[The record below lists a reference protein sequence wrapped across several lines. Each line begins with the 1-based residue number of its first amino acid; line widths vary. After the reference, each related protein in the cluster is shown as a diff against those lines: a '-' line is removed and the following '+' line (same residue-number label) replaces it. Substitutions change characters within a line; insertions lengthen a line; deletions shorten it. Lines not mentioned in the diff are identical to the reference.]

1 MTNEQCKVLNH
12 AEKRTVNYERID
24 STTGEVIEQ
33 KARVNAEPHYIK
45 LYYETF
51 LAFHEIKDVPA
62 DFLAQLGPHMQ
73 YIAKDA
79 EKGDNTKCL
88 VYLGDVITKD
98 IARKLDVSLTTVKRY
113 IGKAKDT
120 GILIPYEEEGK
131 RKKGYYYTN
140 PYIIAKGE
148 WDGIKKLRANI
159 DFIGNKWSVEIEKET
174 ATTAE

>member
-1 MTNEQCKVLNH
+1 MTNEQTRVLNH
-12 AEKRTVNYERID
+12 SEKRTINYEKVD
-24 STTGEVIEQ
+24 STTGEVLEM
-33 KARVNAEPHYIK
+33 KAKVNAEPHYIK

-73 YIAKDA
+73 YITKDT
-79 EKGDNTKCL
+79 EKEDSMQCL
-88 VYLGDVITKD
+88 IHLGDVITKD
-98 IARKLDVSLTTVKRY
+98 IARKLGVSLVTVKRY
-113 IGKAKDT
+113 INKAKEA
-120 GILIPYEEEGK
+120 GILIPYEEDGK

-159 DFIGNKWSVEIEKET
+159 DFIGQEWSLERE
-174 ATTAE
+174 